1 MSLIQSVCRHY
12 TLSFRELLKELE
24 RELKRDQ
31 DSFKENK
38 TSKFMY
44 LERNF
49 LTQMGVSN
57 SRRKYQG
64 FIPCH

>member
-12 TLSFRELLKELE
+12 TLSLRELLKELE

-38 TSKFMY
+38 TSNY
-44 LERNF
+44 PHHHL
-49 LTQMGVSN
+49 
-57 SRRKYQG
+57 
-64 FIPCH
+64 I